1 MRGLSVLTQNVW
13 GGGPGWRLRRPLVA
27 RQLTALAPDIA
38 ALQEVMAPRIDAPSQ
53 AHELADALA
62 RSGLRYHVDFAP
74 GRVWDDGRCEGV
86 AILCR
91 EGIRERSVESLSLD
105 INDRWEGQSQRVVL
119 CAMLDL
125 PIGPVDVFATHL
137 SLSRTARARTMN
149 EVLAFTRR
157 ERGRSKSRAAILL
170 GDLNASANEDAI
182 LNLQREWTD
191 LASLRTRSRRVD
203 LLTWPAVCPVRRLDY
218 AFVQPANAF
227 RVVGWRRHFSGSDHL
242 GVSAHLAPDVGLA
255 S

>member
-1 MRGLSVLTQNVW
+1 MQALSILTQNVW
-13 GGGPGWRLRRPLVA
+13 GGGPGWRLRRPLIEV
-27 RQLTALAPDIA
+27 QLGALAPDVV
-38 ALQEVMAPRIDAPSQ
+38 ALQEVVAPRVDAPSQ

-62 RSGLRYHVDFAP
+62 RRGLRYHVDFAP
-74 GRVWDDGRCEGV
+74 GRVWEDGRCEGV

-91 EGIRERSVESLSLD
+91 EGIRERSVASLSLD
-105 INDRWEGQSQRVVL
+105 LDDRWERQSQRVVL

-125 PIGPVDVFATHL
+125 PVGPVDVFATHL
-137 SLSRTARARTMN
+137 SLSRAARARTMN

-170 GDLNASANEDAI
+170 GDLNASANEEAI
-182 LNLQREWTD
+182 VNLRREWTD
-191 LASLRTRSRRVD
+191 LASLRGGRGSID
-203 LLTWPAVCPVRRLDY
+203 LPTWPALCPLRRLDY

-227 RVVGWRRHFSGSDHL
+227 RVVAWRRHLSGSDHL
-242 GVSAHLAPDVGLA
+242 GVSARLAPDVGLA